1 MEPPRLLGRCWR
13 PRLGHAR
20 HSLKKAS
27 LGEKEAPSFVFT
39 NFANDDG
46 DYYGFSQVPAIAW
59 IDAAEA
65 LILLEL
71 ADLFFYGASTD
82 AK

>member
-1 MEPPRLLGRCWR
+1 MEPPRILGRRRR

-27 LGEKEAPSFVFT
+27 LGKKEAPSFVFN
-39 NFANDDG
+39 NFANDG
-46 DYYGFSQVPAIAW
+46 NYYALSQVPAIAW
-59 IDAAEA
+59 IDAAEE
-65 LILLEL
+65 LGLLEL
-71 ADLFFYGASTD
+71 ADLFFYSASAD